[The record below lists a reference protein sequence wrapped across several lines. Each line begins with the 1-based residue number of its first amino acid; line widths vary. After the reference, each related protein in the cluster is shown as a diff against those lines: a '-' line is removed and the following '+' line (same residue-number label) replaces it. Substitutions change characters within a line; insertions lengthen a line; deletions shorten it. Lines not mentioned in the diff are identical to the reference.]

1 MNTDNG
7 IKLRMVSID
16 TVNNEVA
23 AESNTSYEE
32 ATTKRTFKN
41 GDEEISWV

>member
-7 IKLRMVSID
+7 IMLRMVSKD

-32 ATTKRTFKN
+32 ATIKRTCKN
-41 GDEEISWV
+41 GGEVISWI